1 MGGIILK
8 DAKVLLILLN
18 EINSLTSDYYIN
30 SSKLTLSELNRIL
43 LEFDSINPVELISY
57 INDFNILKAAH
68 KSSKKVSPITLTS
81 LKNSINSALK
91 GYKHYN
97 NHSEYYNYYNDYD
110 NFIIRYI
117 YFYFKNRYTVSDE
130 YLNNICKDVFIPYYN
145 YKDKTIKLLL
155 DKPDISKGEII
166 LTKVVLD
173 GINSIDTRV
182 LYNKDV
188 YLFLKNNKIFETIC
202 NNISDIT
209 FDNFVKLGN
218 IILCNLD

>member
-1 MGGIILK
+1 MGGIRLK

-18 EINSLTSDYYIN
+18 EINSLTSDYYIK
-30 SSKLTLSELNRIL
+30 SSKLTLAELNRIL

-68 KSSKKVSPITLTS
+68 KSSKKVSPITLTF
-81 LKNSINSALK
+81 LKNNINSAIK
-91 GYKHYN
+91 GYNRYN
-97 NHSEYYNYYNDYD
+97 NYGEYYNYYNDYD

-130 YLNNICKDVFIPYYN
+130 YLNNICKNVFVPYNN

-166 LTKVVLD
+166 LTKVMLD

-182 LYNKDV
+182 LFNKDV
-188 YLFLKNNKIFETIC
+188 YLFLKNNKIFENIC

-218 IILCNLD
+218 ILSCDLD

>member
-30 SSKLTLSELNRIL
+30 SSKLTLAELNRIL

-81 LKNSINSALK
+81 LKNNIESALK

-97 NHSEYYNYYNDYD
+97 NYSEYYNYYNDYD

-117 YFYFKNRYTVSDE
+117 YFYFKDRYTVSDE
-130 YLNNICKDVFIPYYN
+130 YLNNICKNVFIPYNN

-166 LTKVVLD
+166 LTKIVLD

-182 LYNKDV
+182 LFNKDI

-218 IILCNLD
+218 ILSCDLD

>member
-1 MGGIILK
+1 MGGILLK

-30 SSKLTLSELNRIL
+30 SSKLTLAELNRIL
-43 LEFDSINPVELISY
+43 LKFDSINPVELISY

-81 LKNSINSALK
+81 LKNNINSAIK
-91 GYKHYN
+91 GYDHYN
-97 NHSEYYNYYNDYD
+97 NYGEYYNYYNDYD

-130 YLNNICKDVFIPYYN
+130 YLNNICKNVFIPYNN

-166 LTKVVLD
+166 LTKIVLD

-182 LYNKDV
+182 LFNKDV
-188 YLFLKNNKIFETIC
+188 YLFLKNNKIFENIC

-218 IILCNLD
+218 ILSCDLD

>member
-1 MGGIILK
+1 MK
-8 DAKVLLILLN
+8 DAKILLILLN
-18 EINSLTSDYYIN
+18 EINSLTSDYYIK

-43 LEFDSINPVELISY
+43 LKFNSINPVELISY

-68 KSSKKVSPITLTS
+68 KSSKKVSPITLAS
-81 LKNSINSALK
+81 LKNNINSAVK
-91 GYKHYN
+91 GYTHYN
-97 NHSEYYNYYNDYD
+97 EYNNYYNYYNDYD

-117 YFYFKNRYTVSDE
+117 YFYFKNKYTVSDE
-130 YLNNICKDVFIPYYN
+130 YLNNVCKNVFIPYNN

-155 DKPDISKGEII
+155 NKSDVSKGEII

-182 LYNKDV
+182 LYTKDV
-188 YLFLKNNKIFETIC
+188 YPFLKNNKIFETIC

-218 IILCNLD
+218 LD

>member
-1 MGGIILK
+1 MK

-18 EINSLTSDYYIN
+18 EINSLTSDYYIK
-30 SSKLTLSELNRIL
+30 SSKFTLAELNRIL
-43 LEFDSINPVELISY
+43 LKFDSINPVELISY
-57 INDFNILKAAH
+57 INDFNILKAVH

-81 LKNSINSALK
+81 LKNNIDSALK
-91 GYKHYN
+91 GYSRYN

-117 YFYFKNRYTVSDE
+117 YFYFKDRYTISDE
-130 YLNNICKDVFIPYYN
+130 YLNSICKNVFIPYNN

-155 DKPDISKGEII
+155 DKPDVSRGEII

-188 YLFLKNNKIFETIC
+188 YLFLKNNKIFENIC

-218 IILCNLD
+218 ILLYDLD

>member
-30 SSKLTLSELNRIL
+30 SSKLTLAELNRIL

-81 LKNSINSALK
+81 LKNNINSAIK
-91 GYKHYN
+91 GYDHYN
-97 NHSEYYNYYNDYD
+97 NYGEYYNYYNDYD

-130 YLNNICKDVFIPYYN
+130 YLNNICKNVFIPYNN

-166 LTKVVLD
+166 LTKIVLD

-182 LYNKDV
+182 LFNKDV
-188 YLFLKNNKIFETIC
+188 YLFLKNNKIFENIC

-218 IILCNLD
+218 ILSCDLD

>member
-1 MGGIILK
+1 MGGILLK

-30 SSKLTLSELNRIL
+30 SSKLTLAELNRIL

-57 INDFNILKAAH
+57 INDFNILKAVH

-81 LKNSINSALK
+81 LKNNINSAIK
-91 GYKHYN
+91 GYDHYN
-97 NHSEYYNYYNDYD
+97 NYGEYYNYYNDYD

-130 YLNNICKDVFIPYYN
+130 YLNNICKNVFIPYNN

-166 LTKVVLD
+166 LTKIVLD

-182 LYNKDV
+182 LFNKDV
-188 YLFLKNNKIFETIC
+188 YLFLKNNKIFENIC

-218 IILCNLD
+218 ISSCDLD

>member
-1 MGGIILK
+1 MK

-30 SSKLTLSELNRIL
+30 SSKLTLAELNRIL
-43 LEFDSINPVELISY
+43 LKFDSINPVELISY

-68 KSSKKVSPITLTS
+68 KSSKKVPPITLTS
-81 LKNSINSALK
+81 LKNNINSALK
-91 GYKHYN
+91 GYNRYN
-97 NHSEYYNYYNDYD
+97 NYGEYYNYYNDYD

-130 YLNNICKDVFIPYYN
+130 YLNNVCKDVFIPYNN

-155 DKPDISKGEII
+155 DKPDVSKGEII

-173 GINSIDTRV
+173 GINSIDARV

-188 YLFLKNNKIFETIC
+188 YLFLKNNKIFKNIC
-202 NNISDIT
+202 NNISNIT
-209 FDNFVKLGN
+209 FDNFVKLGD
-218 IILCNLD
+218 ISLGYLD

>member
-1 MGGIILK
+1 MGGILLK

-30 SSKLTLSELNRIL
+30 SSKLTLAELNRIL
-43 LEFDSINPVELISY
+43 LKFDSINPVELISY

-81 LKNSINSALK
+81 LKNNINFAIK
-91 GYKHYN
+91 GYNHYN
-97 NHSEYYNYYNDYD
+97 NYGEYYNYYNDYD

-130 YLNNICKDVFIPYYN
+130 YLNNVCKDVFIPYNN

-166 LTKVVLD
+166 LTKIVLD

-182 LYNKDV
+182 LFNKDV
-188 YLFLKNNKIFETIC
+188 YLFLKNNKIFENIC

-218 IILCNLD
+218 ILSCDLD

>member
-1 MGGIILK
+1 MGGILLK

-30 SSKLTLSELNRIL
+30 SSKLTLAELNRIL

-81 LKNSINSALK
+81 LKNNINSAIK
-91 GYKHYN
+91 GYDHYN
-97 NHSEYYNYYNDYD
+97 NYGEYYNYYNDYD

-130 YLNNICKDVFIPYYN
+130 YLNNICKNVFIPYNN

-166 LTKVVLD
+166 LTKIVLD

-182 LYNKDV
+182 LFNKDV
-188 YLFLKNNKIFETIC
+188 YLFLKNNKIFENIC

-218 IILCNLD
+218 ILSCDLD

>member
-1 MGGIILK
+1 MK

-30 SSKLTLSELNRIL
+30 SSKLTLAELNRVL
-43 LEFDSINPVELISY
+43 LKFDSINPVELISY

-81 LKNSINSALK
+81 LKNNINSAVK
-91 GYKHYN
+91 GYTHYN
-97 NHSEYYNYYNDYD
+97 EYNNYYNYYNDYD

-130 YLNNICKDVFIPYYN
+130 YLNDVCKNVFIPYNN

-155 DKPDISKGEII
+155 NKSDISRGEII
-166 LTKVVLD
+166 LTKVILD

-182 LYNKDV
+182 LYTKDV
-188 YLFLKNNKIFETIC
+188 YSFLKDNKIFETIC

-218 IILCNLD
+218 LD

>member
-1 MGGIILK
+1 MK

-30 SSKLTLSELNRIL
+30 SSKLTLAELNRIL
-43 LEFDSINPVELISY
+43 LKFDSINPVELISY

-68 KSSKKVSPITLTS
+68 KSSKKVPPITLTS
-81 LKNSINSALK
+81 LKNNINSALK
-91 GYKHYN
+91 GYNRYN

-130 YLNNICKDVFIPYYN
+130 YLNNICKDVFLPYNN

-155 DKPDISKGEII
+155 DKPDVSKGEII

-173 GINSIDTRV
+173 GINSIDARV

-188 YLFLKNNKIFETIC
+188 YLFLKNNKIFKNIC
-202 NNISDIT
+202 NNISNIT
-209 FDNFVKLGN
+209 FDNFVKLGD
-218 IILCNLD
+218 ISLGYLD

>member
-30 SSKLTLSELNRIL
+30 SSKLTLAELNRIL

-81 LKNSINSALK
+81 LKNNINSAIK
-91 GYKHYN
+91 GYNRYN
-97 NHSEYYNYYNDYD
+97 NYGEYYNYYNDYD

-130 YLNNICKDVFIPYYN
+130 YLNNICKNVFIPYNN

-182 LYNKDV
+182 LFNKYI
-188 YLFLKNNKIFETIC
+188 YLFLKNNKIFENIC

-218 IILCNLD
+218 ILLCDLD